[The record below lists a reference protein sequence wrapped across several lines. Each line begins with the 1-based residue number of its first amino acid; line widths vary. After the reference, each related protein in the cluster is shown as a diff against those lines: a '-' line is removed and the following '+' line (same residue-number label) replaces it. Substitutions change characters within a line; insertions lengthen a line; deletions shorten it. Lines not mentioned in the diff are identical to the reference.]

1 MRDIR
6 DNIFSA
12 FVAGYG
18 VAVVIHLLGLL
29 LMSRVKFKP
38 LNQRIL
44 IIHLAFVELLFN
56 LYQLHVYIFW
66 MKYRWDPDSTSGLVD
81 RFFFLFLATANKLI
95 MIYLICDRLLDIHL
109 HLRYPIYFTE
119 QRVKNIN
126 IVIWLFSAMYALIMT
141 VLIKVKIGGG
151 TLLLVCY
158 LFYLGKDLVIVI
170 SALVT
175 YGYLYMKVRH
185 FRAIDNS
192 HRNLEMKS
200 KIRVSNRSK
209 FLLPC
214 LIIATYLVFNI
225 TAIVMYLYKTHLLQK
240 GLAKSLVSEISHW
253 FWIFGHISD
262 GVLYIFLQKDV
273 KKKLISIFGKRQVSP
288 ASGQ

>member
-6 DNIFSA
+6 DNLIPA
-12 FVAGYG
+12 FVAGHAT
-18 VAVVIHLLGLL
+18 AVMIHLLALL
-29 LMSRVKFKP
+29 LLCRVKFKP
-38 LNQRIL
+38 INQRIL
-44 IIHLAFVELLFN
+44 IINLAIVELLFN
-56 LYQLHVYIFW
+56 LYQLHLYTFW
-66 MKYRWDPDSTSGLVD
+66 IKYRWDIDSSYDHVD

-126 IVIWLFSAMYALIMT
+126 IVIWLFCAKYALIMT
-141 VLIKVKIGGG
+141 VLIKFKIGGA
-151 TLLLVCY
+151 TLLWVCY
-158 LFYLGKDLVIVI
+158 SFYLAKDLVIVI
-170 SALVT
+170 SALIT

-192 HRNLEMKS
+192 QRIAGMKGE
-200 KIRVSNRSK
+200 IRVSNRTK

-225 TAIVMYLYKTHLLQK
+225 TAIIMYLYKTHLLQK